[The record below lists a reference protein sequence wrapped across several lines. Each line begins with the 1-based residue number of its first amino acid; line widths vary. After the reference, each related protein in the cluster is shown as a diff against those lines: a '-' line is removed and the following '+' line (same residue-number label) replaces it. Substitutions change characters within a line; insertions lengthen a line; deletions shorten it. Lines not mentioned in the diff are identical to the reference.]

1 MKYFKNRALI
11 VLIVTLV
18 LIVTIGLTINPLSSV
33 NWFGNLISIPFT
45 SIEKV
50 FTYAGQEIEAGVGLF
65 NDVEALRAENKVLK
79 EQIDKL
85 NNERTEYVRLKT
97 ENDNLKN
104 VLKLKDQL
112 DDIDMAGANVI
123 AKDSGNLFN
132 IFLVDKG
139 VANGISYNM
148 PVVTS
153 KGLVGKVT
161 SSQPFSSKI
170 TSIIEDGSA
179 ASAIV
184 SKSGDLVVVKGDLKL
199 GKEGLCKLL
208 YIPND
213 LDLTQGDVI
222 ETSGMGGIYPKGII
236 IGTVKEVRTGESDLD
251 RYAIIQPA
259 VDLRRLSQVVIL
271 KKNMTAISSE
281 MEITDK

>member
-65 NDVEALRAENKVLK
+65 NDVEALRAENKALK

-104 VLKLKDQL
+104 VLKMKDQL

-199 GKEGLCKLL
+199 SKEGLCKML

>member
-18 LIVTIGLTINPLSSV
+18 LIVTIGLTINPLSSI

-65 NDVEALRAENKVLK
+65 NDVEALRAENKALK